1 MAFRVA
7 SLFEPNYAK
16 YSGVRPINIFA
27 LRLFY
32 LLMATLLAKDAWT
45 YILAHKEP
53 WKSYEA
59 TAWCVW
65 ASVGVLAASGVFYPL
80 RMLPI
85 ILFDI
90 LYKSLWL
97 VLVALPLLRAGTLE
111 GSNAEGTTWV
121 YAPIILLALVTPWG
135 YVFRTYVYD
144 FGKAGRRASE

>member
-1 MAFRVA
+1 MAFRA
-7 SLFEPNYAK
+7 MSLFEPNHAK
-16 YSGVRPINIFA
+16 YSGVRPVNIFF

-45 YILAHKEP
+45 FILEHDEP
-53 WKSYEA
+53 WEPYEA

-97 VLVALPLLRAGTLE
+97 ALVAWPHVQAGTLA

-144 FGKAGRRASE
+144 FGKARRDA